1 MINNIS
7 DHLPVFTIYDCNYK
21 NKIDNQTDY
30 KRVKSEESIN
40 ALKNDLVAQNWE
52 IIHQANDI
60 DCAYENFLRIFR
72 SLYDKNCPIQEYII
86 QLKYTKCPW
95 ITKGLRNACKKKNT
109 LYRDFLRH
117 RTKDA
122 ENKYKIYKK

>member
-1 MINNIS
+1 MIKTVQFNWT
-7 DHLPVFTIYDCNYK
+7 VF
-21 NKIDNQTDY
+21 
-30 KRVKSEESIN
+30 
-40 ALKNDLVAQNWE
+40 
-52 IIHQANDI
+52 
-60 DCAYENFLRIFR
+60 
-72 SLYDKNCPIQEYII
+72 II

-122 ENKYKIYKK
+122 ENKYKIYKNK